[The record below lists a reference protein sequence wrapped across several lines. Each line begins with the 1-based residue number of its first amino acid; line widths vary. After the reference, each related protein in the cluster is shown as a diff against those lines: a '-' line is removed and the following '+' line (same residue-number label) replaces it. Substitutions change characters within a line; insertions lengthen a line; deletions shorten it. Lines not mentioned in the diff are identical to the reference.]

1 MTTDTLLTPADLYKS
16 LFAGNRLT
24 LHVADRRAYESLRVA
39 LHKLHQT
46 PKMILEVTDL
56 SLCARF
62 DSIASHAIFWL
73 GAPTRAARRGVVE
86 IVSIETIEVNSNETD
101 DKAQTLRDDLGQA
114 QES

>member
-1 MTTDTLLTPADLYKS
+1 MISTPADLYKS

-56 SLCARF
+56 SLCARY
-62 DSIASHAIFWL
+62 DTTVSHAIFWL
-73 GAPTRAARRGVVE
+73 GAPNRPARRGAIE
-86 IVSIETIEVNSNETD
+86 IVSIETIND
-101 DKAQTLRDDLGQA
+101 
-114 QES
+114 ESSVP

>member
-1 MTTDTLLTPADLYKS
+1 MNATPADLYKS

-62 DSIASHAIFWL
+62 DEVVSHAIFWL
-73 GAPTRAARRGVVE
+73 GAPTRAPRRGGIE
-86 IVSIETIEVNSNETD
+86 IVSIETLN
-101 DKAQTLRDDLGQA
+101 A
-114 QES
+114 ESSTE